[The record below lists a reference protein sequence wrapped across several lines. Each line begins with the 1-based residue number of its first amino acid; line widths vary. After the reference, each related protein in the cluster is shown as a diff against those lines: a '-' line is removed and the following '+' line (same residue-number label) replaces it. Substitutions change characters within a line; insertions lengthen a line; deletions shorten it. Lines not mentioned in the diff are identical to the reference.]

1 MFQNIQNNK
10 MAERQVAAAI
20 IAVLLLDDDDIK
32 KRGKTHSWIKK
43 AKTEVQEKFLSL
55 IEPFIS
61 PQESYHG
68 VDIIKATKERLTL
81 TLRLLATGEILDR

>member
-1 MFQNIQNNK
+1 

-68 VDIIKATKERLTL
+68 VDIIKAKERLTL